1 MLGIQT
7 WTVCTQSLLFQ
18 SLQSSKRDRKQAIT
32 LKLGRNKGRL
42 VTTRH
47 ECLTKL
53 GCSGGGEAG
62 RKSYLKEVSQE
73 MCWGRRSAQRQKGEG
88 REPCSRE
95 NSMCQVQTRPGPSEK
110 GGWETGRLLSRPTA
124 GCWLGLGKRQWGLA
138 EGRKEAGFRAWL
150 ERGAWVRKTSQGPRR
165 GQWQDSRCWKRR
177 RSAEEMA
184 SVWGMLSVRGP

>member
-1 MLGIQT
+1 MLYIHVIIEHLYSLLSSMFDAGDT
-7 WTVCTQSLLFQ
+7 DMNCTQSLLFQ

-110 GGWETGRLLSRPTA
+110 GGWETGRLLSRQQLA
-124 GCWLGLGKRQWGLA
+124 VGL
-138 EGRKEAGFRAWL
+138 
-150 ERGAWVRKTSQGPRR
+150 
-165 GQWQDSRCWKRR
+165 D
-177 RSAEEMA
+177 
-184 SVWGMLSVRGP
+184 